1 MIVFLKPLIPISP
14 KKKIL
19 AVFLCFFLIFF
30 AIQYFHQ
37 GFFCPDSYYHIKR
50 AYLLR
55 TEGFLGSLPWMQ
67 FTTVREKSMD
77 IALLFWI
84 LLAPFTFGN
93 LILGAKI
100 AAALF
105 AGFFFALF
113 YWLLVKWKIKRA
125 RLWLSALFLCA
136 PSFLVLL
143 SVTRPH
149 ILAVSLVFS
158 TIYFAAERKYL
169 YLFVLGVFYT
179 LAYEVFFIFLIIA
192 LCFLASEWVLFRKIN
207 GRLILASAG
216 GVFWGL
222 LLHPDSW
229 HYLFYHVAVVLFYIP
244 YYRFSGKLSMGAGL
258 YNTPD
263 HALLSAMPLFLIL
276 IFSGYILVIER
287 KRFRSL
293 AKQEKITVLSLGLLV
308 LFFLAITLV
317 SNMFIYYLAP
327 AAILFSALVYKYFF
341 NYQYFSPLIQ
351 SIKKD
356 LKFKLSII
364 LLLGVWIFLLGK
376 TLTQNILTQ
385 DRFFHYQGG
394 ASWLAQ
400 NTPKQSIVFQSNWDS
415 FPALFFYNSRNYYIL
430 GLDPSFMYQYDK
442 DLFWQWHNLTNCG
455 MVTTNPKV
463 CDVLLKSNDDF
474 EKFQSLTATGDIYNL
489 IKNDLQAQYI
499 FVDKKYTYFL
509 ECLKKDRELFQ
520 EKYADDFVVIYQL
533 K

>member
-216 GVFWGL
+216 GVFLGFIIAPGFL
-222 LLHPDSW
+222 ALSFLSCGGCAFLHS
-229 HYLFYHVAVVLFYIP
+229 
-244 YYRFSGKLSMGAGL
+244 
-258 YNTPD
+258 
-263 HALLSAMPLFLIL
+263 LLSF
-276 IFSGYILVIER
+276 
-287 KRFRSL
+287 FR
-293 AKQEKITVLSLGLLV
+293 QI
-308 LFFLAITLV
+308 
-317 SNMFIYYLAP
+317 IY
-327 AAILFSALVYKYFF
+327 
-341 NYQYFSPLIQ
+341 
-351 SIKKD
+351 
-356 LKFKLSII
+356 
-364 LLLGVWIFLLGK
+364 G
-376 TLTQNILTQ
+376 
-385 DRFFHYQGG
+385 RG
-394 ASWLAQ
+394 A
-400 NTPKQSIVFQSNWDS
+400 V
-415 FPALFFYNSRNYYIL
+415 
-430 GLDPSFMYQYDK
+430 
-442 DLFWQWHNLTNCG
+442 
-455 MVTTNPKV
+455 
-463 CDVLLKSNDDF
+463 
-474 EKFQSLTATGDIYNL
+474 
-489 IKNDLQAQYI
+489 
-499 FVDKKYTYFL
+499 
-509 ECLKKDRELFQ
+509 
-520 EKYADDFVVIYQL
+520 
-533 K
+533 